1 MKTQTANT
9 ELPTSRKE
17 KKNNKKRSKN
27 LTLIITSAD
36 KEQTLQGNEKKK
48 SWQIDCRVCSFIL
61 FFFYFISLAS
71 HMAKSRVE
79 EMGKYQLQEQQLKY
93 ST

>member
-1 MKTQTANT
+1 MRTANQ
-9 ELPTSRKE
+9 PRGK

-61 FFFYFISLAS
+61 FLF
-71 HMAKSRVE
+71 
-79 EMGKYQLQEQQLKY
+79 LQPAIWQKVG
-93 ST
+93 

>member
-9 ELPTSRKE
+9 ELPTSREE
-17 KKNNKKRSKN
+17 KKKNNNNKKRSKN

-61 FFFYFISLAS
+61 FFLFYFSS
-71 HMAKSRVE
+71 QPY
-79 EMGKYQLQEQQLKY
+79 GKK
-93 ST
+93 

>member
-61 FFFYFISLAS
+61 FLFLQP
-71 HMAKSRVE
+71 AKSRVE